1 MHTLSKYK
9 IMFPTRILSHVTFH
23 KLQYWRQINKSWEMN
38 LDSEGQMVSKWN
50 EYIGEKNNKKSIQDF
65 VVQMY
70 TCYLSLHWESIL
82 GDYNKDRSV

>member
-1 MHTLSKYK
+1 
-9 IMFPTRILSHVTFH
+9 
-23 KLQYWRQINKSWEMN
+23 MN